1 MSNSHINFKLFLETC
16 IPSVYDVCQKY
27 LLFDGWDFFFKKMF
41 NLICCE
47 VTEGFMRH
55 LWTYNI
61 LSTQILKSGAAI
73 PHLDK
78 AGAIILSDSDETAG
92 CVEAKLHYES
102 KTLLEETVM
111 KRDDGASRL
120 VWLVFITHQW
130 NETRCF
136 NRAWEMF
143 SFPEFSLLSLQVDIF
158 INAGVCFNGERPWRT
173 LQASLPSAAASN
185 FIIIA

>member
-27 LLFDGWDFFFKKMF
+27 LLFDGWDFLNLFL
-41 NLICCE
+41 NLISCE

-78 AGAIILSDSDETAG
+78 AGAIILSDCDETAG
-92 CVEAKLHYES
+92 CVEAKLYYES

-111 KRDDGASRL
+111 KR
-120 VWLVFITHQW
+120 
-130 NETRCF
+130 
-136 NRAWEMF
+136 
-143 SFPEFSLLSLQVDIF
+143 
-158 INAGVCFNGERPWRT
+158 
-173 LQASLPSAAASN
+173 
-185 FIIIA
+185 